1 MRFLDFVQPVARFIP
16 QVKKSTRNVAL
27 KEKLGWTAVVLL
39 VYLVC
44 CQIPLFGIQ
53 SSMGQDPFQWLR
65 MIMASNRGTLMELGI
80 SPLVTSSL
88 ILQFIQNAK
97 IIDCDMNNAQ
107 DRALF
112 EALQKIFGIIFT
124 MGQAFMFIMSGMYG
138 PIGELGTMNIIVV
151 LVQLVIAGVIVLLM
165 DELLQNY
172 GLGSGISLFIATN
185 VCESIVWKSFSP
197 SQLNVGRGMEY
208 EGAVVALFH
217 FLITRSDRAR
227 ALHYAF
233 QRSYLP
239 NMSNLLA
246 TVGIFVLVVYLQ
258 GFRVNIGV
266 KNARQRGATGQYPI
280 KLFYTSNMP
289 IILQSAL
296 VTNMYMI
303 SQMLYKKFSGNMLVN
318 ILGQWV
324 ESQGSRGQ
332 AVPVAGLAYYMSPP
346 HSVTEMISDPI
357 HAVFYIIF
365 VLGKFFIMSMHVWV
379 CVTVFCFFIF
389 EGRNLWMFSNFFVLC
404 AATCGLFSKLW
415 IDVAGQSPRDVAR
428 QFREQDMV
436 VMGHRQSSSIKVLQR
451 YIPIAAAFGG
461 VCIGA
466 LSVTAD
472 LLGAIGSGTGILL
485 AVTTIYGYYETI
497 AKDTAAGSG
506 LGFFGM

>member
-365 VLGKFFIMSMHVWV
+365 VL
-379 CVTVFCFFIF
+379 
-389 EGRNLWMFSNFFVLC
+389 
-404 AATCGLFSKLW
+404 ATCGLFSKLW